1 MMIEP
6 TESQQELKR
15 NITTPSLGIS
25 IGRSPLRVSLL
36 LILLVLVCFA
46 FSPRARGVG
55 PRPDGGYPN
64 GNTAEGDGALQS
76 LATGPGN
83 TAIGSEAFFSQQ
95 PSKFVFKDA
104 SGKATSVDV
113 VETYQPKKIVRPFAK
128 IDRQV
133 DPKLMRAATIAEERA
148 HAHSRRQCWR
158 YVKEALLASGVI
170 RSRPTTAYAK
180 QAGQELVNNFG
191 FKKLAVSD
199 PYRAPIGSVL
209 VYNANRAA
217 GHVEIRT
224 KDGFVSDFRSKTP
237 SRRPLLGVFV
247 KS

>member
-1 MMIEP
+1 MNRLIPLCISTRSAANVVSRSLSRGSILVGIVLLALFALPQMAP
-6 TESQQELKR
+6 AV
-15 NITTPSLGIS
+15 TP
-25 IGRSPLRVSLL
+25 
-36 LILLVLVCFA
+36 A
-46 FSPRARGVG
+46 
-55 PRPDGGYPN
+55 PDGGYPN
-64 GNTAEGDGALQS
+64 GNAAEGDGALQS
-76 LATGPGN
+76 LTTGPGN
-83 TAIGSEAFFSQQ
+83 TAIGLEALFSQQ

-104 SGKATSVDV
+104 FGKATSVDV
-113 VETYQPKKIVRPFAK
+113 VETYQPKRSYRPFAK

-133 DPKLMRAATIAEERA
+133 DPKLIRAATIAEERA
-148 HAHSRRQCWR
+148 HAHSRGQCR
-158 YVKEALLASGVI
+158 HYVKEALLASGVI

-199 PYRAPIGSVL
+199 PYQAPIGSVL

>member
-1 MMIEP
+1 MQKILP
-6 TESQQELKR
+6 LALLSVACPVLFPATAPA
-15 NITTPSLGIS
+15 TTP
-25 IGRSPLRVSLL
+25 
-36 LILLVLVCFA
+36 
-46 FSPRARGVG
+46 
-55 PRPDGGYPN
+55 PN
-64 GNTAEGDGALQS
+64 
-76 LATGPGN
+76 P
-83 TAIGSEAFFSQQ
+83 QQ

-113 VETYQPKKIVRPFAK
+113 VEKYQPNKIVQPFAK
-128 IDRQV
+128 IDRKL

-148 HAHSRRQCWR
+148 HAHSRQQCWH
-158 YVKEALLASGVI
+158 YVKEALLAAGVI

-180 QAGQELVNNFG
+180 EAGQELVNNFG
-191 FKKLAVSD
+191 FKQLPVND
-199 PYRAPIGSVL
+199 PYQAPVGSVL

-237 SRRPLLGVFV
+237 SRRPLLGVYI

>member
-1 MMIEP
+1 MRKILP
-6 TESQQELKR
+6 LALLS
-15 NITTPSLGIS
+15 IS
-25 IGRSPLRVSLL
+25 CAALFPATVSALSMSPP
-36 LILLVLVCFA
+36 
-46 FSPRARGVG
+46 PRAN
-55 PRPDGGYPN
+55 P
-64 GNTAEGDGALQS
+64 
-76 LATGPGN
+76 
-83 TAIGSEAFFSQQ
+83 Q
-95 PSKFVFKDA
+95 PSRFVFKDA

-113 VETYQPKKIVRPFAK
+113 IQNYQPTKIVRPFATGAK
-128 IDRQV
+128 SDRQL

-148 HAHSRRQCWR
+148 HAHSRRQCWH

-170 RSRPTTAYAK
+170 GSRPTTAYAK

-191 FKKLAVSD
+191 FKKLAVTD
-199 PYRAPIGSVL
+199 PYQAPIGSVL
-209 VYNANRAA
+209 VYSASSAA